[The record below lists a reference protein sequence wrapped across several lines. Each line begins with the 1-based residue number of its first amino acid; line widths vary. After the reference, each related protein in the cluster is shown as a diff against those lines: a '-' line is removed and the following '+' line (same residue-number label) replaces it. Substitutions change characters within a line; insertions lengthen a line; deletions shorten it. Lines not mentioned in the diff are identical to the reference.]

1 MDPDHANL
9 LLHMQLNTVLN
20 ICTTSV
26 FIVFLINLLAPY
38 CKRCWFNTSRRH
50 KSPTVL
56 CQKGCLLYKSAK
68 SYMWSY
74 LLWWSCIYFIKLTCF
89 WCFGCWKAV
98 NFPTF
103 GINKVFLFISNSDR
117 RQEGGGREWR
127 WWTANG
133 LRGKQT
139 QLCAFL
145 LVVSLSHTLRLS
157 SVRGLSW
164 DPDQRHALTGIWTLN
179 LQ

>member
-1 MDPDHANL
+1 MDPDHADL

-117 RQEGGGREWR
+117 RQEGWGERVEMMNSKRPEGE
-127 WWTANG
+127 TNPAV
-133 LRGKQT
+133 
-139 QLCAFL
+139 CFS
-145 LVVSLSHTLRLS
+145 VSCVSQSYSQAEQH
-157 SVRGLSW
+157 
-164 DPDQRHALTGIWTLN
+164 
-179 LQ
+179 

>member
-1 MDPDHANL
+1 MDPDHADL

-26 FIVFLINLLAPY
+26 FIVFINLLAPY

-157 SVRGLSW
+157 SIRGLSW